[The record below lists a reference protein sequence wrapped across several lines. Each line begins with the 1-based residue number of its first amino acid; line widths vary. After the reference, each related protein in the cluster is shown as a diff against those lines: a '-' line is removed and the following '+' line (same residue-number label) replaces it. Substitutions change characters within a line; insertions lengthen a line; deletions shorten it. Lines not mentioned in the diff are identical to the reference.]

1 MGALEKLEA
10 YFHWHGA
17 LVARRP
23 YAVICFCLVITA
35 ISCLGLLKFK
45 EEREMVNLWV
55 EPTSRFRQEN
65 SWVQENFPRELRIHQ
80 VMFKADNV
88 LEPAVL
94 REMARVRRAIM
105 DLAVGGIS
113 WKDVCLRVPIISKP
127 RCLDKVSLFDS
138 FFGGRRRREAK
149 DECEDFEP
157 PDLSKY
163 SWSELA
169 NIKYRME
176 TEGFTPALAQH
187 VSLLFYPQPYCQF
200 VSNARTVCFEESILE
215 LWGRDGVLEDDALH
229 DLTLE
234 DVLRDVN
241 TKNTSGVLMAE
252 RHLLGTLGEKKFNS
266 SGWLHS
272 AQFSTFTFI
281 GQVNLTELELTGTVQ
296 MGHAV
301 DKRTN
306 LVEVELTRKLTKIS
320 SDLPEGVTS
329 YNLVANM
336 FFDSLENMVFKD
348 ARMLI
353 VGYLIVFCYLCIMLG
368 RCSLVEH
375 RFYVSLGGMVG
386 VVMGMAV
393 SYSICSVIGFFY
405 GPTHTVLPFL
415 LLGIGIDNMF
425 VIRQCL
431 TTVEATADGK
441 DKLEDIMSNVM
452 GRAGVAIT
460 ITSITGHHHLNRH
473 LHRQLHRH
481 LHHHL
486 HHHYHHLHHRLCRV
500 QHRRL
505 HCSPNPSLLLHLR
518 CCWHHRHLFL
528 SGFFSN
534 TSFFF
539 CNQPVFFQEHL
550 VLCNPGAGSSS
561 HKK

>member
-1 MGALEKLEA
+1 MPRVGALAKLEA

-23 YAVICFCLVITA
+23 YTVICLCLLITA
-35 ISCLGLLKFK
+35 TSCLGLLKFR

-65 SWVQENFPRELRIHQ
+65 SWVQENFPRQLRIHQ
-80 VMFKADNV
+80 VMFEAENV
-88 LEPAVL
+88 LEPSVL
-94 REMARVRRAIM
+94 REMARIRRAIM

-113 WKDVCLRVPIISKP
+113 WQDVCLRVPIISKP
-127 RCLDKVSLFDS
+127 QCLDKVSLFDS
-138 FFGGRRRREAK
+138 FFGRRRRREAK

-163 SWSELA
+163 SWTELA
-169 NIKYRME
+169 GMKYRME
-176 TEGFTPALAQH
+176 TEGFTPALAQD

-215 LWGRDGVLEDDALH
+215 LWATDGTLEDDALAN
-229 DLTLE
+229 LTLE

-252 RHLLGTLGEKKFNS
+252 KYLLGTLGEKRFNS

-296 MGHAV
+296 IGHAV

-306 LVEVELTRKLTKIS
+306 LVEVELTRRLTNVN
-320 SDLPEGVTS
+320 LAEGVTS
-329 YNLVANM
+329 YSLVANM

-348 ARMLI
+348 AKMLI
-353 VGYLIVFCYLCIMLG
+353 VGYLIVFGYLCLMLG
-368 RCSLVEH
+368 RCSLVEQ
-375 RFYVSLGGMVG
+375 RFYVSLGGMLG

-393 SYSICSVIGFFY
+393 SYSICSVVGFFY

-431 TTVEATADGK
+431 TTLETTGDEGEERLEAV
-441 DKLEDIMSNVM
+441 MSRVM

-460 ITSITGHHHLNRH
+460 ITSITDFVAFGIGASTVLPTLRSFCVYAAVGIMVIFFF
-473 LHRQLHRH
+473 QV
-481 LHHHL
+481 
-486 HHHYHHLHHRLCRV
+486 CE
-500 QHRRL
+500 RRI
-505 HCSPNPSLLLHLR
+505 CSPICLKY
-518 CCWHHRHLFL
+518 
-528 SGFFSN
+528 
-534 TSFFF
+534 
-539 CNQPVFFQEHL
+539 FQEHL

-561 HKK
+561 NKKQKRWLPLLFQAFFQC

>member
-1 MGALEKLEA
+1 MGEGKRGCKGVPRVGVLARLET

-23 YAVICFCLVITA
+23 YTVICLCLVVTG
-35 ISCLGLLKFK
+35 ISCIGLLKFQ

-65 SWVQENFPRELRIHQ
+65 SWVQENFPRELRVHQ
-80 VMFKADNV
+80 VMFEADNV

-105 DLAVGGIS
+105 ELAVGGIR
-113 WKDVCLRVPIISKP
+113 WQDVCLRVPIVTKP
-127 RCLDKVSLFDS
+127 QCLDKVSLFDS
-138 FFGGRRRREAK
+138 FFGRRRRREAK

-157 PDLSKY
+157 PDLSQY
-163 SWSELA
+163 SWTELGS
-169 NIKYRME
+169 IKYRME
-176 TEGFTPALAQH
+176 TEGFTPALAQD

-215 LWGRDGVLEDDALH
+215 LWAADGALDDDALN

-252 RHLLGTLGEKKFNS
+252 RDLLDTLGEKRFNSS
-266 SGWLHS
+266 SGWLQS
-272 AQFSTFTFI
+272 AKFSTFTFI

-306 LVEVELTRKLTKIS
+306 LVEVELTRRLTDIS
-320 SDLPEGVTS
+320 SNLAEGLTS

-336 FFDSLENMVFKD
+336 FFENFENMVFKD
-348 ARMLI
+348 AKMLI
-353 VGYLIVFCYLCIMLG
+353 VGYLIVFCYLCLMLG
-368 RCSLVEH
+368 RCSLVGH
-375 RFYVSLGGMVG
+375 RFYVSLGGMLG

-393 SYSICSVIGFFY
+393 SYSICSVVGFFY

-415 LLGIGIDNMF
+415 LLGIGIDNM
-425 VIRQCL
+425 
-431 TTVEATADGK
+431 
-441 DKLEDIMSNVM
+441 
-452 GRAGVAIT
+452 
-460 ITSITGHHHLNRH
+460 
-473 LHRQLHRH
+473 
-481 LHHHL
+481 
-486 HHHYHHLHHRLCRV
+486 
-500 QHRRL
+500 
-505 HCSPNPSLLLHLR
+505 
-518 CCWHHRHLFL
+518 
-528 SGFFSN
+528 
-534 TSFFF
+534 
-539 CNQPVFFQEHL
+539 
-550 VLCNPGAGSSS
+550 
-561 HKK
+561 

>member
-1 MGALEKLEA
+1 
-10 YFHWHGA
+10 
-17 LVARRP
+17 
-23 YAVICFCLVITA
+23 
-35 ISCLGLLKFK
+35 
-45 EEREMVNLWV
+45 
-55 EPTSRFRQEN
+55 
-65 SWVQENFPRELRIHQ
+65 
-80 VMFKADNV
+80 
-88 LEPAVL
+88 
-94 REMARVRRAIM
+94 M

-176 TEGFTPALAQH
+176 TEGFTPALAQD

-500 QHRRL
+500 RHRRL

-534 TSFFF
+534 TPFFF